1 MSKNEELK
9 KKAEEWVNNGK
20 PCIYRHGLAWKG
32 ARAREITKEEALE
45 LLPQYSFGMGF
56 YALSFIKHDG
66 QEVLEFNELSENDL
80 Y

>member
-9 KKAEEWVNNGK
+9 QKAEEWVNNGK

-32 ARAREITKEEALE
+32 AGAKVITNERARK
-45 LLPQYSFGMGF
+45 LLPAYSFGMGF
-56 YALSFIKHDG
+56 YSLSFMQYNN